1 MLLDAASLRVLFVD
15 GECPLQENTPSQE
28 ESLEIRGN
36 RSKELLLDYDFYSF
50 RSYTDHQHRWSL
62 S

>member
-28 ESLEIRGN
+28 KPLEIGKTGAKN
-36 RSKELLLDYDFYSF
+36 SCLIMVFTHFILTHTIS
-50 RSYTDHQHRWSL
+50 TAGP
-62 S
+62 